1 MKYSIN
7 IPKKVV
13 MSAVATF
20 VLSFA
25 SAQTV
30 AEGINYLDSHKY
42 AKAKEVFNQLIE
54 KSPSAENYFYLGN
67 AYLVQFEPN
76 FDKAK
81 EAFDK
86 GIALDSKSYLNK
98 IGLASIKMGKG
109 QKVSAI
115 NDLNQIAKDS
125 REKDPEVLY
134 RIGEALSMYDNSND
148 PNLAITFLNK
158 AIEKA
163 ADKDGVP
170 AHYYYTLGDS
180 YRMIKDPGNAMSAY
194 EKASAIAK
202 NKASVFYRMA
212 TLWMAAKQY
221 KKAEENINK
230 AIAIDPTYAPAYKA
244 QAEYNRTFQRPDE
257 TSKSLINYTKYADED
272 PSTAL
277 EIAKLYFINS
287 NFAEAK
293 ATLDKVFDK
302 VSDPIK
308 YKLKAYLQYEENDYA
323 GAKASLESYYS
334 KVEQSRIIPSDAGLE
349 GLIYAGLASKEAD
362 ATAKAALMQKSAE
375 KMAVVKQAN
384 DDTLNWDVEYA
395 KVVSGAA
402 ELKAKAEAGPTNE
415 NIENLKKQ
423 VAVNKE
429 DTTLLFNLAQAYE
442 AANNWEGSALVWQ
455 KMNELL
461 PTWEPAYYSK
471 GYAMQKGGYNQSAA
485 LAYLKYI
492 DVVLA
497 KPAAEQQPLQE
508 NLYGAYYNVALLLKD
523 IDKAKAL
530 ENIGKAL
537 AIKPADPNA
546 TNLQKLLNQ

>member
-86 GIALDSKSYLNK
+86 GITLDSKSYLNR

-257 TSKSLINYTKYADED
+257 TTKSLINYTKYADED

-308 YKLKAYLQYEENDYA
+308 FKLKAYLQYEENDYA

-362 ATAKAALMQKSAE
+362 ATTKAALMQKSEE

-423 VAVNKE
+423 VAANKE